1 MKHEKGRDDE
11 CFPSLTYTSTY
22 VTPECDFTLYI
33 LLGHAMLIC
42 PLAAQL
48 LIIDQTVTF
57 FSGSDGDNRG
67 VATKPAQATCVC
79 TYHRPEQMG
88 GYYNL
93 VVLWHI

>member
-11 CFPSLTYTSTY
+11 CFPSLTYTSTTH

-67 VATKPAQATCVC
+67 VATKACMCVNIANGWIL
-79 TYHRPEQMG
+79 QS
-88 GYYNL
+88 
-93 VVLWHI
+93 